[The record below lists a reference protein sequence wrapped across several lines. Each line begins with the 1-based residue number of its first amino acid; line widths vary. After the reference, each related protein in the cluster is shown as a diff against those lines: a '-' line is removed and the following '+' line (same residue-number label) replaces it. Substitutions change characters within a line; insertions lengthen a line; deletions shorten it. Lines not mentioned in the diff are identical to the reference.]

1 MGAARFFT
9 GGMALAKRVL
19 KTICGVWLGAS
30 IAACGSTAE
39 MNEEAVREGQ
49 KDVDI
54 QTALSRFRDARAVM
68 GDSGAPYFVK
78 GQLGRLPES
87 IGGFHGDNEAAREAV
102 EAIAPIFRVSAEEL
116 KLQRNS
122 VDERGHQHL
131 RYQQTL
137 HGRRVVGGEFI
148 LHVDAERN
156 IYAAN
161 GSARLGEPLSTQAK
175 VAPEAAR
182 TQAERDSSATGAT
195 AGPQAELVYLLLAE
209 AQTPRLAYEVRVTGE
224 RDGAPAEDLVYVDAE
239 RGEVLLV
246 NPRIHSALQRKVH
259 TASNGTTTPGAL
271 RRAEGQA
278 TSGDNHVDTNYD
290 RLGETYNCYKTLFG
304 RDSIN
309 NAGITLVSTVH
320 YARNYVNAYWDG
332 TQMVYGDGDNVN
344 SIPLGLDADVTTHE
358 LTHAVTQY
366 ESNLVYA
373 GESGGLNESMS
384 DIFAGVC
391 ESWSR
396 KWATDADVFKVG
408 EDIWTPGTAGDALRY
423 MDDPAKDG
431 ISLDSYGDYYVGV
444 DVHYS
449 SGISNLVFALLSKG
463 GKHPR
468 GKTSNTVPAIGPEKT
483 GRIFYKANTDYFIS
497 TTTFEQARTYT
508 LQAAE
513 SLYGAKSPEVTA
525 VTEAWKAV
533 GIPAAPPVLTSLDN
547 GVAVT
552 GLSGSAG
559 NKKYYTLE
567 VPQGHARL
575 VINMSGGT
583 GDADMF
589 VKAGAAPS
597 SSTYDCRPYKSGN
610 TESCTF
616 TNPQA
621 GTWYVMVNAYA
632 AYAGITL
639 KATYSGGNLGEPTSA
654 PVSRTIDGTV
664 LRNANN
670 HHGAFD
676 VVAGSPFEVVM
687 TGSADPDL
695 YVRFGAQPTTT
706 TYHCRPFLSGASE
719 RCALTV
725 PAGQSKAYLMVRG
738 YDISATY
745 SLELQYTQPSS

>member
-1 MGAARFFT
+1 
-9 GGMALAKRVL
+9 MALAKRVL
-19 KTICGVWLGAS
+19 KAICGVWLGAS

-39 MNEEAVREGQ
+39 MNEELVRDER

-54 QTALSRFRDARAVM
+54 QTALSRFKDARVM
-68 GDSGAPYFVK
+68 MGNSGAPYFVK
-78 GQLGRLPES
+78 GRLGRLPES
-87 IGGFHGDNEAAREAV
+87 LGGLRADSDAARGALET
-102 EAIAPIFRVSAEEL
+102 IAPIFRVSAEEL
-116 KLQRNS
+116 RLQRNS
-122 VDERGHQHL
+122 VDEQGHQHL

-161 GSARLGEPLSTQAK
+161 GSARLGEPSSTQARI
-175 VAPEAAR
+175 APEAAR
-182 TQAERDSSATGAT
+182 KQAERDSTATGAT
-195 AGPQAELVYLLLAE
+195 AGKHAELVYLLLAE
-209 AQTPRLAYEVRVTGE
+209 TQTPQLAYEVRVTGE

-259 TASNGTTTPGAL
+259 TANNGTATPGTL
-271 RRAEGQA
+271 RRSEGQA
-278 TSGDNHVDTNYD
+278 ASGDNHVDTNYN

-309 NAGITLVSTVH
+309 NAGIPLVSTVH

-332 TQMVYGDGDNVN
+332 NQMVYGDGDNVN

-373 GESGGLNESMS
+373 GESGGLNESVS

-396 KWATDADVFKVG
+396 NWATDADVFKVG

-431 ISLDSYGDYYVGV
+431 ISLDSYGDYYTGV

-468 GKTSNTVPAIGPEKT
+468 NKTSNPVPAIGPEKA
-483 GRIFYKANTDYFIS
+483 GRIFYKANTDFFIS

-533 GIPAAPPVLTSLDN
+533 GIPAAPPVLTPLEN

-552 GLSGSAG
+552 GLTGSAG

-567 VPQGHARL
+567 VPQGRTRL

-589 VKAGAAPS
+589 VKADAAPS
-597 SSTYDCRPYKSGN
+597 TSSYDCRPYKSGN
-610 TESCTF
+610 TESCSF

-621 GTWYVMVNAYA
+621 GTWYVMINAYSG
-632 AYAGITL
+632 YTGVTL
-639 KATYSGGNLGEPTSA
+639 KATYSGSSLDDPKGIPASETLN
-654 PVSRTIDGTV
+654 GTV
-664 LRNANN
+664 SRNANN

-676 VVAGSPFEVVM
+676 VVEGSAFEVVM

-706 TYHCRPFLSGASE
+706 TYHCRPFLSGAAE
-719 RCALTV
+719 RCVLTV
-725 PAGQSKAYLMVRG
+725 PAGHSKAFLMVRG
-738 YDISATY
+738 YDVAATY
-745 SLELQYTQPSS
+745 SLELHYTQPSN